1 MPEPRQSAAEKPGA
15 PRIEFESVRFAYP
28 DAGEDAVEGVSFSIQ
43 PGQTLGNHRRHGL
56 RQKATLVRL
65 LTRDYDVTGGAVR
78 VDGTDVREY
87 TSRRLHAKIGLVP
100 QAAQLFSGTVRSN
113 LQLGA
118 ENAPDSALWKALG
131 EVAQGADF
139 CTRASPT
146 AWILP

>member
-1 MPEPRQSAAEKPGA
+1 M
-15 PRIEFESVRFAYP
+15 
-28 DAGEDAVEGVSFSIQ
+28 EGVSFSIQ
-43 PGQTLGNHRRHGL
+43 PGQTLGIIGGTGCG
-56 RQKATLVRL
+56 KTTLVRL

-118 ENAPDSALWKALG
+118 ENAPDTLWKAL
-131 EVAQGADF
+131 EVARAPILYA
-139 CTRASPT
+139 ASPT
-146 AWILP
+146 AGYSAEEGGKTSPAARSSLTIARALAKQPDILVLDDSPRL